1 MKYIYQLFIILVVT
15 FVGELLHY
23 FIPIPVPA
31 SIYGLI
37 IMLILLCTKVVKLE
51 HVERTSDFLI
61 EIMPLMF
68 IPGGVGLV
76 TAWGDLKDMMLPVV
90 VITIISTIVVMAV
103 TGKATELIMKTGK
116 KKEGVPTNILLT
128 LQSVK
133 VPYRKFRQVLYPLQK
148 AYPLLSCLFYQV
160 RPYQPDVLFQDFR
173 LIL

>member
-68 IPGGVGLV
+68 IPAGVGLMKS
-76 TAWGDLKDMMLPVV
+76 WGVLKPLIIPVV
-90 VITIISTIVVMAV
+90 VITVISLIAVMAV
-103 TGKATELIMKTGK
+103 SGRISQRIIKAQEK
-116 KKEGVPTNILLT
+116 KSSESEGTVNE
-128 LQSVK
+128 
-133 VPYRKFRQVLYPLQK
+133 
-148 AYPLLSCLFYQV
+148 
-160 RPYQPDVLFQDFR
+160 
-173 LIL
+173 

>member
-1 MKYIYQLFIILVVT
+1 MKYLRQFGIILAVT
-15 FVGELLHY
+15 CAGEIMKY
-23 FIPIPVPA
+23 FIPLAIPG

-37 IMLILLCTKVVKLE
+37 LMFVLLLTRAIKVE
-51 HVERTSDFLI
+51 HVKETGEFLI

-116 KKEGVPTNILLT
+116 KKEG
-128 LQSVK
+128 K
-133 VPYRKFRQVLYPLQK
+133 K
-148 AYPLLSCLFYQV
+148 
-160 RPYQPDVLFQDFR
+160 DE
-173 LIL
+173 

>member
-68 IPGGVGLV
+68 IPAAVGLLGAYH
-76 TAWGDLKDMMLPVV
+76 TLMPVLV
-90 VITIISTIVVMAV
+90 PYAVITLVSTLLVMLVAGKV
-103 TGKATELIMKTGK
+103 TQAMTG
-116 KKEGVPTNILLT
+116 EEQT
-128 LQSVK
+128 
-133 VPYRKFRQVLYPLQK
+133 YE
-148 AYPLLSCLFYQV
+148 
-160 RPYQPDVLFQDFR
+160 
-173 LIL
+173 

>member
-68 IPGGVGLV
+68 IPAAVGLLGAYH
-76 TAWGDLKDMMLPVV
+76 TLMPVLVPYV
-90 VITIISTIVVMAV
+90 VITLVSTLLVMLVAGRV
-103 TGKATELIMKTGK
+103 TQAMKG
-116 KKEGVPTNILLT
+116 EEQTNE
-128 LQSVK
+128 
-133 VPYRKFRQVLYPLQK
+133 
-148 AYPLLSCLFYQV
+148 
-160 RPYQPDVLFQDFR
+160 
-173 LIL
+173 

>member
-76 TAWGDLKDMMLPVV
+76 TAGRFERYDVAGCRYNNHIDNR
-90 VITIISTIVVMAV
+90 
-103 TGKATELIMKTGK
+103 GYG
-116 KKEGVPTNILLT
+116 GYG
-128 LQSVK
+128 QS
-133 VPYRKFRQVLYPLQK
+133 
-148 AYPLLSCLFYQV
+148 
-160 RPYQPDVLFQDFR
+160 D
-173 LIL
+173 

>member
-51 HVERTSDFLI
+51 HVERTSEFVERLQEI

-116 KKEGVPTNILLT
+116 KKEG
-128 LQSVK
+128 K
-133 VPYRKFRQVLYPLQK
+133 K
-148 AYPLLSCLFYQV
+148 
-160 RPYQPDVLFQDFR
+160 DE
-173 LIL
+173 

>member
-90 VITIISTIVVMAV
+90 IITIVVMAV

-116 KKEGVPTNILLT
+116 KKEG
-128 LQSVK
+128 K
-133 VPYRKFRQVLYPLQK
+133 K
-148 AYPLLSCLFYQV
+148 
-160 RPYQPDVLFQDFR
+160 DE
-173 LIL
+173 

>member
-68 IPGGVGLV
+68 IPGGVGLEQ
-76 TAWGDLKDMMLPVV
+76 AWGDLKDMMLPVV

-116 KKEGVPTNILLT
+116 KKEG
-128 LQSVK
+128 K
-133 VPYRKFRQVLYPLQK
+133 K
-148 AYPLLSCLFYQV
+148 
-160 RPYQPDVLFQDFR
+160 DE
-173 LIL
+173 